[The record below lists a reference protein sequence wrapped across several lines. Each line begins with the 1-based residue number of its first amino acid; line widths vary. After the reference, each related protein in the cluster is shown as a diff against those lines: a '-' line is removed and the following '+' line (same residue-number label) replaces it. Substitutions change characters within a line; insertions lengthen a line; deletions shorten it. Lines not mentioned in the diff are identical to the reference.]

1 MYGALGLLQTPG
13 VALNRYSL
21 RSSAGATFPVRKGV
35 PCSLGKE
42 DHKDTKESS
51 QAG

>member
-1 MYGALGLLQTPG
+1 MYGALGLLQTQG
-13 VALNRYSL
+13 VALNHYTL

-35 PCSLGKE
+35 PYSLDKE